1 MTTAP
6 TKEVETMKYEIYTS
20 RNESIFVKN
29 IHDLHSACCM
39 ERAKGN
45 KIVCIWNVKTGE
57 NMNDRFENEI
67 G

>member
-1 MTTAP
+1 
-6 TKEVETMKYEIYTS
+6 MKYEIYTS

-39 ERAKGN
+39 QRAKGN